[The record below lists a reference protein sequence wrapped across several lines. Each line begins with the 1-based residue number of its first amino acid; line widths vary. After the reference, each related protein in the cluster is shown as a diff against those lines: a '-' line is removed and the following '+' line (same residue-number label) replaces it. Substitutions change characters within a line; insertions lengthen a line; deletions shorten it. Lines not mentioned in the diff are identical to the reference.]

1 MFKCS
6 VSNSN
11 LNVFP
16 GDSDD
21 ETLDEEPVLETAMIK
36 HNGGTNRIRVC
47 GSFVLFCFNIR
58 TPGVPF
64 LLILFQR
71 TYVLGLILKLDQ
83 ILMPVHVDRVKGF
96 LVDVWDYL

>member
-6 VSNSN
+6 VSKSN

-71 TYVLGLILKLDQ
+71 TYVLGLILELDQ
-83 ILMPVHVDRVKGF
+83 ILMPLH
-96 LVDVWDYL
+96 LE